1 MINGIE
7 YIDYDK
13 ISDDLCWLGNK
24 CIVRLVVK
32 LANKNKDGY
41 RNHFHREYKYPANYV
56 DKREVITM
64 RRSFSYYISIDNLEY
79 NQSSIIIT
87 VNDMIMIRTKLNEV
101 FNWFYD
107 RTFALKNGKM
117 IILEKKHPVIIDG
130 LVGGKCLKF
139 EPIIYTDR
147 DDIQSKGIRITF
159 NEDHIYSDVP
169 ANVFSGFVYL
179 MNSINIFTEA
189 QNLINYI
196 GHPDF
201 GTNLF
206 TYERS
211 EYVGREEPKAQIKER
226 KIPINKSKFSSMD
239 DLM

>member
-13 ISDDLCWLGNK
+13 LSDDLCWLGNK
-24 CIVRLVVK
+24 CVVRLVVK
-32 LANKNKDGY
+32 LANKNKEGC
-41 RNHFHREYKYPANYV
+41 RNYFHREYKYPTTYM
-56 DKREVITM
+56 DKREAITI
-64 RRSFSYYISIDNLEY
+64 RRSFNYYISIDCLEY
-79 NQSSIIIT
+79 AQSSIMIT
-87 VNDMIMIRTKLNEV
+87 VNDMIMLRTKLNEV

-107 RTFALKNGKM
+107 RTFAMKNNKM
-117 IILEKKHPVIIDG
+117 IILEKKPPVVVDG

-147 DDIQSKGIRITF
+147 DDIQSKGVRITF
-159 NEDHIYSDVP
+159 NESHIFADVP
-169 ANVFSGFVYL
+169 VNVFSGFVYL
-179 MNSINIFTEA
+179 MNAINIFTEA

-206 TYERS
+206 TFERS
-211 EYVGREEPKAQIKER
+211 EYVGQEEPKAQIKER
-226 KIPINKSKFSSMD
+226 KIEPRKKSFFELD
-239 DLM
+239 DM